1 MITFEDGEVKTLSKI
16 RGKKKAVSAL
26 IELCKQ
32 ERRPGTPYVVAR
44 AADDEEAERL
54 MQAACT
60 ELDQPPELMFYL
72 GCIITIN
79 IGPEAIGI
87 IYHKK

>member
-1 MITFEDGEVKTLSKI
+1 MKERTIERIKFITCIVD
-16 RGKKKAVSAL
+16 RGVGKYV

-32 ERRPGTPYVVAR
+32 ERRPGTPYVLAR

-60 ELDQPPELMFYL
+60 ELDQEPELMFYL